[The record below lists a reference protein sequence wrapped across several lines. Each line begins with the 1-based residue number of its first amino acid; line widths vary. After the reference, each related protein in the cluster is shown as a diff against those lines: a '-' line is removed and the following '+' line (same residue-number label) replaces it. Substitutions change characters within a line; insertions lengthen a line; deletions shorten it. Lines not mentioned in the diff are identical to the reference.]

1 MQQTRALSPM
11 PLSSGGVSLHVPPAA
26 PAAGTGHCG
35 ALQSLSV
42 SVGSS
47 VSPNLPSIVRTS
59 VVGMGV
65 GMCSGI
71 GLSRNLVRMWRAG
84 LGHSDPSLSLSFS
97 RTGTGTGIDADAPA
111 RVRLPG
117 ESQKRASNDLGRGE
131 MDVLEVPVPQYGHA
145 DSLQHQHQQAHS
157 AHAAHSVSVPGSD
170 VEDELSDSP
179 SPSVHNVH
187 SSRGAATGAESA
199 SISASIP
206 AAVLPESTAS
216 ASASASALQYGPH
229 SHSDNE
235 AEFSMPGTA
244 TPQHELELKPE
255 SSQLLVVRRT
265 DRLDAARTSTS
276 SSQMDSS
283 DWEPTS
289 SGPFG
294 HLSPLFS
301 SRFGDTGGGERS
313 SAKRH
318 SHIGDTANA
327 QFANPHADTRACS
340 RHTSF
345 MNSRPRS
352 QSVMYANE

>member
-1 MQQTRALSPM
+1 M

-26 PAAGTGHCG
+26 AAGTGHSG
-35 ALQSLSV
+35 ALLSPCV
-42 SVGSS
+42 SVGAS

-59 VVGMGV
+59 MLAMGV
-65 GMCSGI
+65 RLGSGL
-71 GLSRNLVRMWRAG
+71 GLSRNLVRIRRAG
-84 LGHSDPSLSLSFS
+84 LGHSDPALSMSFS
-97 RTGTGTGIDADAPA
+97 RTVTITGTGTGIDADADAPS

-131 MDVLEVPVPQYGHA
+131 MDALEVPVPQYGHA
-145 DSLQHQHQQAHS
+145 DFSQHQQAHS
-157 AHAAHSVSVPGSD
+157 VHAAHSVSVPGSD

-179 SPSVHNVH
+179 SPSVHNVR

-199 SISASIP
+199 STS
-206 AAVLPESTAS
+206 AAVLPKSAASATAS
-216 ASASASALQYGPH
+216 ANALQYGPH

-235 AEFSMPGTA
+235 AEFSTPGTA
-244 TPQHELELKPE
+244 TPQHEHELELKPV
-255 SSQLLVVRRT
+255 SPQLLVVRRT

-283 DWEPTS
+283 DWELTS

-301 SRFGDTGGGERS
+301 SRFGGTGGGERN

-318 SHIGDTANA
+318 SHIGDAASA
-327 QFANPHADTRACS
+327 QFSNPRADTRTCS
-340 RHTSF
+340 RHISF

-352 QSVMYANE
+352 QSVMYAKE